1 MPPKRD
7 PPPAGSGVAEDG
19 TPPPPP
25 AKKAKAKK
33 EELPEIIPQD
43 PAPRRPSLPASARA
57 FTCVS
62 WNVAGLRALMDK
74 HPEALRAIADAE
86 SPDVIVLQ
94 EHKLQ
99 ASHVDDL
106 TAKLREILPEYPTAR
121 FAVSTAK
128 KGYSGVAVLAR
139 ARVEEDDT
147 AAGGARGG
155 ERGGGGGISKFFQKK
170 TTSTS
175 SPAPSPSTSVTLGP
189 TANRLLRISEGLGP
203 DDKKSFVDEGRVL
216 TMEFDR
222 FFLVVAYVP
231 NSGMKLDRLDYR
243 VDTWDPAFRAYLDSL
258 DGRKPVV
265 FGGDLNVGRLDR
277 DIYNVSAPHV
287 KKSAGLTPR
296 ERDSFESLLS
306 SGGFAADG
314 YADTFRAFHPEADG
328 VVHVLVGARRE
339 PTEEPRTQARLL
351 RRVGAD
357 DVPEWSGDEARR
369 RRERGHTTRGGKWRR
384 GGEGRVPGRRRE
396 RRAEGA
402 PRARRVHPRSNH
414 RRERLRPRADRR
426 DDIAVM
432 NAS

>member
-43 PAPRRPSLPASARA
+43 PAPRRPALPASARA

-147 AAGGARGG
+147 AAGGGRAAAAAASRN
-155 ERGGGGGISKFFQKK
+155 
-170 TTSTS
+170 S
-175 SPAPSPSTSVTLGP
+175 SRRRPRPRPHRRRLPRPRSPSDPPRTG
-189 TANRLLRISEGLGP
+189 
-203 DDKKSFVDEGRVL
+203 SF
-216 TMEFDR
+216 
-222 FFLVVAYVP
+222 ASP
-231 NSGMKLDRLDYR
+231 
-243 VDTWDPAFRAYLDSL
+243 RAS
-258 DGRKPVV
+258 
-265 FGGDLNVGRLDR
+265 
-277 DIYNVSAPHV
+277 
-287 KKSAGLTPR
+287 GLTTKNR
-296 ERDSFESLLS
+296 S
-306 SGGFAADG
+306 S
-314 YADTFRAFHPEADG
+314 T
-328 VVHVLVGARRE
+328 
-339 PTEEPRTQARLL
+339 
-351 RRVGAD
+351 RV
-357 DVPEWSGDEARR
+357 
-369 RRERGHTTRGGKWRR
+369 
-384 GGEGRVPGRRRE
+384 
-396 RRAEGA
+396 
-402 PRARRVHPRSNH
+402 
-414 RRERLRPRADRR
+414 
-426 DDIAVM
+426 
-432 NAS
+432 AS

>member
-43 PAPRRPSLPASARA
+43 PAPRCPSLPASARA

-147 AAGGARGG
+147 AAGDRRGG
-155 ERGGGGGISKFFQKK
+155 EGGGGGISKFFQKK
-170 TTSTS
+170 KTDS
-175 SPAPSPSTSVTLGP
+175 SPPPSPSTSVTLGP

-203 DDKKSFVDEGRVL
+203 DDKKTFVDEGRVL

-314 YADTFRAFHPEADG
+314 YADTFRAFHPEAAGWFTYWSGRVGNRPKNRGLRLDYFVASARMMCPGGSGTKRGEEESEDTQPAEENGGGAEKEGSRDDG
-328 VVHVLVGARRE
+328 AND
-339 PTEEPRTQARLL
+339 EPR
-351 RRVGAD
+351 
-357 DVPEWSGDEARR
+357 
-369 RRERGHTTRGGKWRR
+369 
-384 GGEGRVPGRRRE
+384 
-396 RRAEGA
+396 A
-402 PRARRVHPRSNH
+402 PRVRDAFI
-414 RRERLRPRADRR
+414 LDR
-426 DDIAVM
+426 ITA
-432 NAS
+432 ASASDHAPIGVTISL

>member
-1 MPPKRD
+1 M
-7 PPPAGSGVAEDG
+7 
-19 TPPPPP
+19 
-25 AKKAKAKK
+25 
-33 EELPEIIPQD
+33 
-43 PAPRRPSLPASARA
+43 
-57 FTCVS
+57 S

-99 ASHVDDL
+99 AAHVDDL

-147 AAGGARGG
+147 AAGGAHGG

-170 TTSTS
+170 TASTS

-203 DDKKSFVDEGRVL
+203 DDKKTFVDEGRVL

-258 DGRKPVV
+258 DALKPVV

-328 VVHVLVGARRE
+328 WFTYWSGRVGNRPKNRGLRLDYFVASARMMCPSGPGTKRGE
-339 PTEEPRTQARLL
+339 EESEDTQPAEENGGGVEKEGSRDDGANDEPR
-351 RRVGAD
+351 
-357 DVPEWSGDEARR
+357 
-369 RRERGHTTRGGKWRR
+369 
-384 GGEGRVPGRRRE
+384 
-396 RRAEGA
+396 A
-402 PRARRVHPRSNH
+402 PRVRDAFI
-414 RRERLRPRADRR
+414 LDR
-426 DDIAVM
+426 ITA
-432 NAS
+432 ASASDHAPIGVTISL

>member
-7 PPPAGSGVAEDG
+7 PPPPGSGVAEDG

-43 PAPRRPSLPASARA
+43 PAPRPALPASACA

-155 ERGGGGGISKFFQKK
+155 ERGGGGISKFFQKK
-170 TTSTS
+170 TASS

-203 DDKKSFVDEGRVL
+203 DDKKTFVDEGRVL

-258 DGRKPVV
+258 DALKPVV

-328 VVHVLVGARRE
+328 WFTYWSGRVGNRPKNRGLRLDYFVASARMMCPGGSGTKRGEEESEDTQPAEEKGGAEKEGSRE
-339 PTEEPRTQARLL
+339 DGANDEPR
-351 RRVGAD
+351 
-357 DVPEWSGDEARR
+357 
-369 RRERGHTTRGGKWRR
+369 
-384 GGEGRVPGRRRE
+384 
-396 RRAEGA
+396 A
-402 PRARRVHPRSNH
+402 PRVRDAFI
-414 RRERLRPRADRR
+414 LDR
-426 DDIAVM
+426 ITA
-432 NAS
+432 ASASDHAPIGVTISL